1 MDINID
7 DTINSILDLDVS
19 ERTILTWSCKIYCSD
34 IGDIG
39 QFLTYGNR
47 I

>member
-19 ERTILTWSCKIYCSD
+19 ERTSVTRNWNNVAWLIPA
-34 IGDIG
+34 
-39 QFLTYGNR
+39 
-47 I
+47 